1 MMMNTPHTP
10 SPHALSSNTPEPNTQ
25 TTPQKALPSKD
36 SAMLRL
42 AQALV
47 VGVPLTSIVAG
58 WVEQLKRPPNT
69 PSTYNVSLHG
79 VNPNAQEGGRAL
91 HHKANLLSEY
101 STDFSKAVQSAWRI
115 TAVLPTDILRYGF
128 RGFSQ
133 LYIQPLL
140 EIVRRISRGLS
151 SPMIREAILPTVN
164 GRNLEGAREFYPH
177 LTDFEFNQLQQEVG
191 DLQLHQLE
199 GLQDALTSDS
209 MTESGEDFKYLSQ
222 AMNVLKFNRWN
233 PQTRRYESLPL
244 SSLPVLTRH
253 IRIMTQPDLMA
264 RTSAPLAKYGHR
276 DIPLFPTSQVKDGEV
291 VLLGKAEIQH
301 ALFTGPLGAYEHV
314 VNTLKLGDFMPE
326 YQQFLQLASQ
336 GRFASNGSLNRKMAE
351 RLFNL
356 HTTEAIERDFRVGH
370 AFLEYLFGFAKL
382 KDKGEGQ
389 IPFGRDTL
397 GYIKHSL
404 LRELSTPVGVN
415 DYNEPQHMVDER
427 LVRVLKKVI
436 GNETLVL
443 DDNTTKRVGMI
454 FDKNKVLNIESM
466 GVERF
471 AQEVSPS
478 LKRLRS
484 NVEAVKALLNN
495 PQLTAEQFQSECK
508 KRLAEFELERL
519 RFATVFPSNNP
530 ERRGALNK
538 IVEEGL
544 SGQYVKN
551 AYTFV
556 TQGIRH
562 YIAFHHTIPNAK
574 KRMIVP
580 EVLVN
585 SFLGFSLLGFVWNA
599 LDVNR
604 IQPYESQISDQKGN
618 VKGAGLMLGL
628 SILPGATLFTGL
640 LTHGALRRWT
650 QDSPTLRFAVA
661 SLAGVA
667 TTSFCA
673 YHLVRGHL
681 EGKSDVSSK
690 QRFSL
695 NSRVEIFHSHHS
707 EIIKQVKAHQRVH
720 RTNERRPYPTPF
732 KNVSTRL

>member
-1 MMMNTPHTP
+1 
-10 SPHALSSNTPEPNTQ
+10 
-25 TTPQKALPSKD
+25 
-36 SAMLRL
+36 
-42 AQALV
+42 
-47 VGVPLTSIVAG
+47 
-58 WVEQLKRPPNT
+58 
-69 PSTYNVSLHG
+69 
-79 VNPNAQEGGRAL
+79 
-91 HHKANLLSEY
+91 
-101 STDFSKAVQSAWRI
+101 
-115 TAVLPTDILRYGF
+115 
-128 RGFSQ
+128 
-133 LYIQPLL
+133 
-140 EIVRRISRGLS
+140 
-151 SPMIREAILPTVN
+151 
-164 GRNLEGAREFYPH
+164 
-177 LTDFEFNQLQQEVG
+177 
-191 DLQLHQLE
+191 
-199 GLQDALTSDS
+199 
-209 MTESGEDFKYLSQ
+209 
-222 AMNVLKFNRWN
+222 
-233 PQTRRYESLPL
+233 
-244 SSLPVLTRH
+244 
-253 IRIMTQPDLMA
+253 MTQPDRMA
-264 RTSAPLAKYGHR
+264 RTSSTLAKYGLR
-276 DIPLFPTSQVKDGEV
+276 DIPFTNTSEVWDGSYK
-291 VLLGKAEIQH
+291 LLGKAAIQH
-301 ALFTGPLGAYEHV
+301 ELFTGPVGAYEHV
-314 VNTLKLGDFMPE
+314 VKTLKLGDFMPE

-336 GRFASNGSLNRKMAE
+336 GRFASNGTLNRKMAQ
-351 RLFNL
+351 RLFDL
-356 HTTEAIERDFRVGH
+356 HTTEPVEREFPVGH
-370 AFLEYLFGFAKL
+370 AFLNYLFGFAKL
-382 KDKGEGQ
+382 KGKGEGQ

-404 LRELSTPVGVN
+404 LREMSTPVGVN
-415 DYNEPQHMVDER
+415 DYNEPAHMADER

-443 DDNTTKRVGMI
+443 DDNTTRRVGMI
-454 FDKNKVLNIESM
+454 FDQNKALNIESM
-466 GVERF
+466 GVEQF
-471 AQEVSPS
+471 AKEVSPN
-478 LKRLRS
+478 LERLRN

-519 RFATVFPSNNP
+519 RFATIFPSNNP
-530 ERRGALNK
+530 EKRGALNR

-544 SGQYVKN
+544 SEKYVKN

-562 YIAFHHTIPNAK
+562 YIAFHHTIPNAR

-585 SFLGFSLLGFVWNA
+585 AVLGFSLLGFVWNA

-661 SLAGVA
+661 SLAGLA

-673 YHLVRGHL
+673 FHLVRGHL
-681 EGKSDVSSK
+681 EGKPDVSSK

-720 RTNERRPYPTPF
+720 RTNERRPYPTPSKPF
-732 KNVSTRL
+732 PHI

>member
-1 MMMNTPHTP
+1 MMMSTPQAPTANTLSASPPSPTTP
-10 SPHALSSNTPEPNTQ
+10 SPL
-25 TTPQKALPSKD
+25 QKAPSQD
-36 SAMLRL
+36 YAMWRL

-47 VGVPLTSIVAG
+47 VGIPLTSILAG
-58 WVEQLKRPPNT
+58 WVEQLQRPANT
-69 PSTYNVSLHG
+69 PTSFDVNIHG
-79 VNPNAQEGGRAL
+79 VNPLAEEGGRAL

-101 STDFSKAVQSAWRI
+101 STDFSKAVQSAWRV

-133 LYIQPLL
+133 LYVQPVL
-140 EIVRRISRGLS
+140 EIVRRISRGLT

-209 MTESGEDFKYLSQ
+209 MTQSGKDFYYLSQ
-222 AMNVLKFNRWN
+222 AMNVLKYNQWN
-233 PQTRRYESLPL
+233 PQTRRYQSMPL
-244 SSLPVLTRH
+244 SSLPMLTRH
-253 IRIMTQPDLMA
+253 IRIMTQPERMA
-264 RTSAPLAKYGHR
+264 KTSATLAKYGHR
-276 DIPLFPTSQVKDGEV
+276 EIPLTYTSEV
-291 VLLGKAEIQH
+291 WNGQYRLLGKAEIQH
-301 ALFTGPLGAYEHV
+301 DLFTGPVGAYEHV
-314 VNTLKLGDFMPE
+314 VKTLKLGDFMPE

-336 GRFASNGSLNRKMAE
+336 GRLASNGTLNRKMAE

-356 HTTEAIERDFRVGH
+356 HTTEAMERDFRVGH
-370 AFLEYLFGFAKL
+370 AFLEYLFGFAQL
-382 KDKGEGQ
+382 KNKGEGQ

-404 LRELSTPVGVN
+404 LRELSTPMGVN
-415 DYNEPQHMVDER
+415 DYNEPQHIGHER

-436 GNETLVL
+436 GNESLVL
-443 DDNTTKRVGMI
+443 DDNTTRKVRMT
-454 FDKNKVLNIESM
+454 FDENRALNIQSM
-466 GVERF
+466 GVEQF
-471 AQEVSPS
+471 ATAVRPS
-478 LKRLRS
+478 LERLRS
-484 NVEAVKALLNN
+484 NVDAVKALLNN
-495 PQLTAEQFQSECK
+495 PQLTAEQFQAECK

-519 RFATVFPSNNP
+519 RFATIFPSNNT

-544 SGQYVKN
+544 SPQSVKN

-585 SFLGFSLLGFVWNA
+585 AFLGFSLLGFVWNA

-604 IQPYESQISDQKGN
+604 IQPYESQISDKKGN

-661 SLAGVA
+661 SLAGLA

-681 EGKSDVSSK
+681 ESKSDVDAK

-720 RTNERRPYPTPF
+720 RTNERRPYPTPLKTF
-732 KNVSTRL
+732 PHI